1 MLRNEYHVV
10 SIQEMKDFARHLS
23 CEIAQME
30 LCVQIT
36 RSRIHRF
43 ARQPHWYRLC
53 STIEERERSEQK
65 LSHTLVM
72 GQGALRGMHRQGRFP
87 HALGKGQDVLS
98 PSIAP
103 STNGTTT
110 GFAALTPLQ
119 RLIRC
124 SGLQTWSHN

>member
-10 SIQEMKDFARHLS
+10 SLQEMKDFARHLS

-43 ARQPHWYRLC
+43 ARHPHWYRLC

-65 LSHTLVM
+65 LSHTLVV
-72 GQGALRGMHRQGRFP
+72 GQGALRGMHRQG
-87 HALGKGQDVLS
+87 
-98 PSIAP
+98 
-103 STNGTTT
+103 
-110 GFAALTPLQ
+110 
-119 RLIRC
+119 
-124 SGLQTWSHN
+124 